1 MAKTRYNIIEIT
13 QKKTGITYIYED
25 YSYWNRE
32 KGYSTHKRKSI
43 GKLDANGNRIYNR
56 YYLEKLAA
64 IEAGTYAEEP
74 DGGCA
79 SSGIPEEQLPPGD
92 SPSVSYTILV
102 GQKMVLDKCCNG
114 IQLRDSLL
122 DAFPSDDVDAIL
134 ALAYYVV
141 CQGKAFSRS
150 EDWLVERGYSD
161 LGLTSQRIS
170 ELLGRISDDRR
181 NAFFKSWMQRQ
192 PKGDSL
198 LFDITSVST
207 YGTSNLYAERGYNR
221 DGEDLEQV
229 NLALPTSGEIQS
241 AASDKISH
249 SRVCYTNFAAKVIIF
264 FVNLS
269 PIAQIL
275 LLYARFCLRLRPQ
288 PLNLTSSC
296 RTSWQPEADSR

>member
-13 QKKTGITYIYED
+13 QKKTGVTYIYED
-25 YSYWNRE
+25 YSYWNKE

-64 IEAGTYAEEP
+64 IEAGTYAEES
-74 DGGCA
+74 DGDCV

-92 SPSVSYTILV
+92 SPSVSHTILV
-102 GQKMVLDKCCNG
+102 GQKMVLDKCCSG
-114 IQLRDSLL
+114 IHLRDSLL
-122 DAFPSDDVDAIL
+122 DAFPSDDADAIL

-207 YGTSNLYAERGYNR
+207 YGTGNLYAERGYNR

-229 NLALPTSGEIQS
+229 NLALLSSVSCGLPLWYSVTPGSM
-241 AASDKISH
+241 ADVA
-249 SRVCYTNFAAKVIIF
+249 VIEY
-264 FVNLS
+264 VMKM
-269 PIAQIL
+269 
-275 LLYARFCLRLRPQ
+275 LRKAGIGLIR
-288 PLNLTSSC
+288 
-296 RTSWQPEADSR
+296 